1 MAGQWWID
9 RMGGAM
15 VGAMNGWID
24 GVVIGY
30 LEL

>member
-1 MAGQWWID
+1 MAGWWID
-9 RMGGAM
+9 GMGGAM
-15 VGAMNGWID
+15 VGAMNIWMD